1 MTVEEEVRYTDQSMN
16 GPISPSH
23 QIRLVWPARL
33 TFIKIIFFL
42 NRYLPFLSVVLAF
55 TSLWSL
61 PHAYEL
67 ALT

>member
-16 GPISPSH
+16 GRISLSQ

-55 TSLWSL
+55 TSLWPL
-61 PHAYEL
+61 PRAYEL